1 MIRLEADA
9 AALARDGL
17 MSDELREHS
26 AQLLRCL
33 PWSSET
39 PRRES
44 RALGVTAC
52 GGGAG
57 VSTLAASLAETAAS
71 AEEGPVLLVDANLER
86 PRAHRLLGVDPAP
99 GLAEALADGTPA
111 PYLQVSSV
119 ANLAVLAAGAAGA
132 RLARIWAAPAL
143 AEVFKTLRAEFS
155 LIVVDM
161 PPPDRA
167 SFVGRLASL
176 LDGVLLVVEA
186 DCIRADVARRQ
197 KDLLAR
203 AKARLLGVVL
213 TKQKQHIPTS
223 LNRYL

>member
-1 MIRLEADA
+1 
-9 AALARDGL
+9 
-17 MSDELREHS
+17 
-26 AQLLRCL
+26 
-33 PWSSET
+33 
-39 PRRES
+39 
-44 RALGVTAC
+44 
-52 GGGAG
+52 
-57 VSTLAASLAETAAS
+57 
-71 AEEGPVLLVDANLER
+71 VLLVDANLER